1 MTGAKHGRRRVQR
14 GLRFFPLDAGDGR
27 PAGLAIDSHG
37 ALRMIEGP
45 DTVRQSLMSLLSTR
59 PGERVMRPDYGC
71 DLDALAF
78 APFGATTNTLAKLLV
93 RRAIEWFEPRAEI
106 QRLEVAPESGLGS
119 ELVITIVYA
128 VRGEPGQDR
137 LAVVVP
143 TRPDEPAP

>member
-1 MTGAKHGRRRVQR
+1 MSPEGRSRRRLQR

-27 PAGLAIDSHG
+27 PSGLAVDSHG
-37 ALRMIEGP
+37 GLRMVEGA
-45 DTVRQSLMSLLSTR
+45 DTVRQSLMTLLSTR

-93 RRAIEWFEPRAEI
+93 RRAVEWFEPRAEI
-106 QRLEVAPESGLGS
+106 RRLEVTTAARNAA
-119 ELVITIVYA
+119 ELVITLDYA

-137 LAVVVP
+137 LAFSVP

>member
-1 MTGAKHGRRRVQR
+1 MTGAERSRRRVQR

-37 ALRMIEGP
+37 ALRMVEGA
-45 DTVRQSLMSLLSTR
+45 DTVRQSLMTLLSTR

-93 RRAIEWFEPRAEI
+93 RRAIEWFEPRAQI
-106 QRLEVAPESGLGS
+106 HRLEVAADAGRSS

-128 VRGEPGQDR
+128 VRGEPGQDQI
-137 LAVVVP
+137 AFAVP
-143 TRPDEPAP
+143 TRPDEPQR